1 MKNILRILLTFAIAF
16 GISNPAA
23 AQIKNVTLKTDAYD
37 TISVIG
43 FTNYP
48 PVGYFE
54 KQLKYKDREDAFIEV
69 YRTVFESLLEEVA
82 QATGKRIKFVNEK
95 DDDYHELIRKV
106 RGGKID
112 MALGIYHETKL
123 YEGLEIIFP
132 SLINNP
138 ISIIMLPKNAG
149 KIKNL
154 SQLKKLKGAVSS
166 REYLSDFVSEQMKE
180 YNLEYIDEPEKMF
193 EKLYTGEID
202 YVFASYFFGIIES
215 SKLGLR
221 DKLSFSKQ
229 VIWNMP
235 LFLGISKLSPNR
247 NYLVGKLTSYSEK
260 PESKT
265 KMENKLREMIME
277 FELKNRGVV
286 PPPYSRESE

>member
-69 YRTVFESLLEEVA
+69 YRTVFESLLKEFA
-82 QATGKRIKFVNEK
+82 QATGKRIKYVNEK
-95 DDDYHELIRKV
+95 NDNYRELIRKV

-286 PPPYSRESE
+286 PPAYSRDSE

>member
-69 YRTVFESLLEEVA
+69 YRTVFESLLKEFA
-82 QATGKRIKFVNEK
+82 QATGKRIKYVNEK
-95 DDDYHELIRKV
+95 NDNYRELIRKV
-106 RGGKID
+106 RGGQIV

-286 PPPYSRESE
+286 PPAYSRDSE

>member
-1 MKNILRILLTFAIAF
+1 MKNILRILLTLAIAF

-54 KQLKYKDREDAFIEV
+54 KQLKYEDREDAFIEV
-69 YRTVFESLLEEVA
+69 YRTVFENLLEEFA

-95 DDDYHELIRKV
+95 EDDYHELIRKV

-286 PPPYSRESE
+286 PPPYSREGE

>member
-1 MKNILRILLTFAIAF
+1 MKNILRILLTLAIVF

-54 KQLKYKDREDAFIEV
+54 KQLKYEDREDAFIEV
-69 YRTVFESLLEEVA
+69 YRTVFENLLEEFA

-95 DDDYHELIRKV
+95 EDDYHELIRKV

-286 PPPYSRESE
+286 PPPYSREGE

>member
-23 AQIKNVTLKTDAYD
+23 AQIKNVTRKTDAYD

-132 SLINNP
+132 ALIHNP
-138 ISIIMLPKNAG
+138 ISITMLPKNAG

-235 LFLGISKLSPNR
+235 LFLGISELSPNR

-277 FELKNRGVV
+277 FELKNRGVG
-286 PPPYSRESE
+286 PPAYSRDSE

>member
-1 MKNILRILLTFAIAF
+1 MKNILRILLTLAIAF

-54 KQLKYKDREDAFIEV
+54 KQLKYEDREDAFIEV
-69 YRTVFESLLEEVA
+69 YRTVFENLLEEFA

-95 DDDYHELIRKV
+95 EDDYHELIRKV

-149 KIKNL
+149 KIKNV

-286 PPPYSRESE
+286 PPPYSREGE